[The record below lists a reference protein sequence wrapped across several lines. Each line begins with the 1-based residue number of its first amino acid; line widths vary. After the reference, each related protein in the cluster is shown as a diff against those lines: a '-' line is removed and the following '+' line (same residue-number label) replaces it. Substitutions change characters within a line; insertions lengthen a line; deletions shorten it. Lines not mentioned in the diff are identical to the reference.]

1 MSTMISV
8 IDLSAPHMQNRI
20 FSIIQQKQDGKCR
33 HCRRLITVTDTVVSN
48 GSGRGYY
55 HKSCAERLH
64 ILWLLQTSFPVLVL
78 REDKAILNHRLSQ
91 HGFKRQFKLSFEIKI
106 YIRRYYYWTI
116 LTNYFMASIH
126 FWHIRTWRDLRNCV
140 TNRLAG
146 VYGTFLK
153 YIHILFMPLP
163 QISPTIL
170 TFVLPQYSQVDRILG
185 FCVLNFR

>member
-1 MSTMISV
+1 MISV
-8 IDLSAPHMQNRI
+8 IDLSVPHMQNRI

-55 HKSCAERLH
+55 HKSCAEKLH

-78 REDKAILNHRLSQ
+78 REERAILYHRSSQ
-91 HGFKRQFKLSFEIKI
+91 HGFKRQFKLCFKIKI

-126 FWHIRTWRDLRNCV
+126 FWHIPTWRDLRNCV
-140 TNRLAG
+140 TNRLSG
-146 VYGTFLK
+146 VYDTFLK
-153 YIHILFMPLP
+153 YIHILFM
-163 QISPTIL
+163 
-170 TFVLPQYSQVDRILG
+170 
-185 FCVLNFR
+185 

>member
-1 MSTMISV
+1 MISV
-8 IDLSAPHMQNRI
+8 IDLSVPHMQNRI

-55 HKSCAERLH
+55 HKSCAEKLH

-78 REDKAILNHRLSQ
+78 REERAILYHRSSQ
-91 HGFKRQFKLSFEIKI
+91 HGFKRQFKLCFQIKI

-126 FWHIRTWRDLRNCV
+126 FWHIPTWRDLRNCV
-140 TNRLAG
+140 TNRLSG
-146 VYGTFLK
+146 VYDTFLK
-153 YIHILFMPLP
+153 YIHILFMLLP
-163 QISPTIL
+163 QIFPTTL
-170 TFVLPQYSQVDRILG
+170 TFVLPQYSQVDRSLG
-185 FCVLNFR
+185 FCVLNLR